1 MVHLSLSGLES
12 GTGFGAT
19 ELSDV
24 EYLNVVFEP
33 AKVSHK
39 SVTEIRF
46 SSGWETNHRDDDL
59 GFGIVGLFN
68 YMKISISPYMETK
81 HSPTVPI
88 PDTDGARDGALELCL
103 ITFVVS
109 SSVFSLIICQHQ
121 HSFVMDCHTHKAVE
135 APK

>member
-68 YMKISISPYMETK
+68 YIKINISPYMETK
-81 HSPTVPI
+81 YSPTVPI

>member
-46 SSGWETNHRDDDL
+46 SSGRETNHRDNDL

-68 YMKISISPYMETK
+68 YIKINISPYMETK
-81 HSPTVPI
+81 YSPTVPI